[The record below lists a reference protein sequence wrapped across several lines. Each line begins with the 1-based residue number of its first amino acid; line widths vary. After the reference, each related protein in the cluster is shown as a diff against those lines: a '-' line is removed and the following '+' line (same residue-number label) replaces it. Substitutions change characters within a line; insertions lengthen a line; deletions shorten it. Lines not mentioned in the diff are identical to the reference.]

1 MTIKTVKAGGVG
13 IAIVTSGEICLFNAQ
28 TALDFMMSV
37 QSETGCNRIVLSKE
51 TLIED
56 FFVLSTKV
64 AGDILQKFVNYGFKL
79 AVVGDFSGYA
89 SRPLKDFIYE
99 SNQGRDIFFVSS
111 KEEAVQ
117 RLSRA

>member
-1 MTIKTVKAGGVG
+1 MTVNTVKAGGVG
-13 IAIVTSGEICLFNAQ
+13 IAIINSGEACIFNAQ

-37 QSETGCNRIVLSKE
+37 QSETGCSRIILNKE
-51 TLIED
+51 ALIED
-56 FFVLSTKV
+56 FFVLSTRV
-64 AGDILQKFVNYGFKL
+64 AGDVLQKFVNYGFKL

-99 SNQGRDIFFVSS
+99 SNKGRDIFFVSS
-111 KEEAVQ
+111 KEEAAQ